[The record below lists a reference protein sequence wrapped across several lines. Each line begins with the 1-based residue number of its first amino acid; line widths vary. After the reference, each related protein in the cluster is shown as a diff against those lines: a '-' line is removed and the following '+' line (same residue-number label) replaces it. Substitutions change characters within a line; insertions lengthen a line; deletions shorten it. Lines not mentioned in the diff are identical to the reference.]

1 LIQELENQWGLDDLE
16 KGIRNKLDLFD
27 KELSSIEQALLA
39 KKQEKITE
47 EQNYLNRLILLVT
60 LISLA
65 SVTAQL
71 LLLSPVADIFK
82 EQSNVLY
89 KTELYMVLLSS
100 AIIILMA
107 LSFYSQKLR
116 TKISKLILKRQDNI
130 ENNQR
135 SQKYKQDKS

>member
-1 LIQELENQWGLDDLE
+1 
-16 KGIRNKLDLFD
+16 
-27 KELSSIEQALLA
+27 
-39 KKQEKITE
+39 
-47 EQNYLNRLILLVT
+47 